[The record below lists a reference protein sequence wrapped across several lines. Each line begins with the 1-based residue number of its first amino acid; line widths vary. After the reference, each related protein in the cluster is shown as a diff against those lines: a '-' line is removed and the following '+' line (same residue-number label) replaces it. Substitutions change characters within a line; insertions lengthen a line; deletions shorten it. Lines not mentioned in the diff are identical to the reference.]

1 MSFLH
6 NILSAEPVPEPVPAP
21 ALPPQPSPLPS
32 NAEPVTSFDVM
43 PPPRS
48 QPKHDEPA
56 PDTPKEAG
64 QDDAFPTS
72 ATSATRRN
80 PSGSVSSVYSGNK
93 MKHLKKEDGIPLW
106 RKDIQYDFLH
116 LVFYDPTRCFTKYSD
131 GSKGWTFAESY
142 IDAMAKSSKCSKIL
156 REKLLPDTEGAI
168 SMAMVCLLVNV
179 GRMNT
184 TLNFFPEMRAQLRTY
199 HSIPALQAH
208 QDPNAYKQLQDAPRL
223 KSILKGATEDDPQ
236 PSTMEEVRARQRP
249 RTNPVNL
256 VFVMSQYAPKIS
268 ETHFNPPRDFFDL
281 VMRGSL
287 SSASRA
293 RAFLWLIWWYLESD
307 FGYEDSQA
315 NPFGKGQL
323 DESDEGTDLL
333 PLKVPSLES
342 LTEEQAAL
350 ENVDTEEEE
359 RFGEVKRKER
369 IAILASEPS
378 PAMTALK
385 RARKEK
391 GLFSARDGGR
401 GSDDESVEAGWPGHA
416 ASASASG
423 RPAGVYPDNGSDR
436 TRSPTPPVSHG
447 FQAVNILPPAGDMRI
462 NNVLNDDTPEEPQAA
477 PSGSGRKGPGRGNWR
492 RKNKQETVP
501 LAVRG
506 AVPSHHV
513 PLLPN
518 TGQLNFINDA
528 PQHAPLQ
535 PATPGSSSTYRPYN
549 TALIPPPSHLSPHQQ
564 PLSFQPPAT
573 TRDHIPTPSY
583 QSQKRNRGVT
593 QHQSALITHRRQQID
608 YVLLNR
614 LRRVHARAR
623 EAREAEGAVL
633 RAWKR
638 VRSLPADYDSEEEII
653 KARRRVGEQHGLVV
667 QRAEKDGAGG
677 GGGGGEDWRPPAGK
691 GGKEGA
697 AASGGHD
704 ATATEELVG
713 GEAHLVGSPRVLFAG
728 IGTMRSGDPRD
739 IGEEPQ
745 SLAQSLRRAF
755 RRLERWQESH
765 LPGQGMIRRRE
776 MERMRRGIGVER
788 YYAPAEMLPR
798 GGAQVGAGQWEDGW
812 GVQQEPYGGGREG
825 RGRLGSRNGNGSARK
840 RREQRAVSGLQAT
853 RTDGQRDEGSDDDQ
867 GGGELDEEEREMLGE
882 VDADEEE
889 EEEEDEEMY

>member
-1 MSFLH
+1 MSFLQ
-6 NILSAEPVPEPVPAP
+6 NILSAVPEPAPAP
-21 ALPPQPSPLPS
+21 EPASLPQPPPLPS
-32 NAEPVTSFDVM
+32 NAEPGASFHVM

-56 PDTPKEAG
+56 PDTPKEG
-64 QDDAFPTS
+64 VQDDPSQTSTTS
-72 ATSATRRN
+72 ATKRN
-80 PSGSVSSVYSGNK
+80 ASGSVSSVYSGNK

-131 GSKGWTFAESY
+131 GSRGWTFAESY

-156 REKLLPDTEGAI
+156 REKLLQDTEGAI

-236 PSTMEEVRARQRP
+236 PSTIEEVRARQRP

-416 ASASASG
+416 TSASASG
-423 RPAGVYPDNGSDR
+423 RPAGVYPDNGSDH

-447 FQAVNILPPAGDMRI
+447 FQAVNTLPLAGDMRI
-462 NNVLNDDTPEEPQAA
+462 NNVLNDDTPEEVQTA

-528 PQHAPLQ
+528 PQHPPIQ
-535 PATPGSSSTYRPYN
+535 PATPGSSNAYRPYN
-549 TALIPPPSHLSPHQQ
+549 NPIPPPSHLSPHQQ

-608 YVLLNR
+608 YVLVNR

-638 VRSLPADYDSEEEII
+638 IRSLPADYDSEEEII
-653 KARRRVGEQHGLVV
+653 KARRRVGEQQQQQVL
-667 QRAEKDGAGG
+667 QRPEKD
-677 GGGGGEDWRPPAGK
+677 GGGEDWRPPATK

-697 AASGGHD
+697 AAPPVGHD
-704 ATATEELVG
+704 TAATEEL
-713 GEAHLVGSPRVLFAG
+713 ETHLRSPRVLFAG

-745 SLAQSLRRAF
+745 SLAQSLRRAL

-776 MERMRRGIGVER
+776 MERMRRGMVVDGGF
-788 YYAPAEMLPR
+788 YAPVDLPR
-798 GGAQVGAGQWEDGW
+798 GGGQAVGGGQWEDGR
-812 GVQQEPYGGGREG
+812 GVQQGRYGGGREG
-825 RGRLGSRNGNGSARK
+825 RGRLGSRNGDGIARK
-840 RREQRAVSGLQAT
+840 RREQRAVAGFQAT
-853 RTDGQRDEGSDDDQ
+853 RTAGMVEEGYDDE

-889 EEEEDEEMY
+889 EEDEDKEMY